1 MCFCSTQYRL
11 PLTVVNN
18 QDAYSNTRI
27 FLTLFKLL
35 LVKSVIRYFLFFI
48 LLLFITS
55 VYSQEAVSEVKSPIT
70 SQTTAVQNEFSS
82 LTEKELITKAQ
93 SQIDSHRKQS
103 RILAHRALQVSEE
116 NNNMPVSA
124 EAHFLLGEIERKL
137 KNTKPSTFHFLQAS
151 LLYEKL
157 DDKEHYIIASV
168 GYINSFLD
176 RKLYYQVSEQTDEI
190 ISIAK
195 QYGKPYPIALAII
208 VKGKRYY
215 RQKRY
220 EDAIEQYIE
229 ALAYLKKNEKNEK
242 NERLIQKELAE
253 TYTKLAE
260 SYKRLK
266 NRELTASS
274 YKHALDIYTDI
285 QDRKLMA
292 RTLNTLAE
300 AERYLGHYNVALD
313 YSMQGLAIHKTINDP
328 VGRGKAL
335 MGAGIIYRHIHLY
348 EKSLEYIYK
357 AHQYYL
363 KVNNSSGIA
372 KTSNQIGLIYTR
384 LKEFEQA
391 RSFYHL
397 TIDLPDKEV
406 DAKTMA
412 SALRELAVIDL
423 NSGNYNSAK
432 EKIKRAHIIY
442 QKENEK
448 SNESLTAR
456 ILANVYRAEN
466 DDGAAIVYYRRSLD
480 IAIAIKSEIY
490 QIKAQIPLAGIL
502 IGKNDEEAIRL
513 LKDSLV
519 LSTKVNSTNHMLYAY
534 RELKKAEKSR
544 QNFEASLHYAE
555 KEIELFRVMQQ
566 EREDEELVLVKAKLY
581 SHKKEIELAELKE
594 KARLDQ
600 LEIVKKNN
608 EIEIS
613 KQDQKIADLELTK
626 NKYANLILATLLL
639 ICLFAVCFIYRQ
651 FNQSRKLNKKLDY
664 LAARD
669 PLTNCFNRRTLFD
682 LMNQSFADL
691 ESLDEYCIIM
701 VDIDHFKEV
710 NDTHGHN
717 VGDTV
722 LRGIANILQA
732 GVRQDDITVRYGGEE
747 FCLVLSGVLP
757 EQAMLIVEAIRQK
770 IEVSYFDGITVT
782 CSFGVTSIRFNAQTP
797 ADLIHQADLAL
808 YNSKQNGRNKVT
820 LWNETIGPQR

>member
-1 MCFCSTQYRL
+1 MCFCSTRYGL
-11 PLTVVNN
+11 PLILFNH
-18 QDAYSNTRI
+18 QDAHGNTRI
-27 FLTLFKLL
+27 FLALFNLF
-35 LVKSVIRYFLFFI
+35 LVKHVIRYFLLFI
-48 LLLFITS
+48 LFLFVTAVS
-55 VYSQEAVSEVKSPIT
+55 SQEAFSQIKSPIT
-70 SQTTAVQNEFSS
+70 SQTTVVQNEFSG
-82 LTEKELITKAQ
+82 LTEKELLTKAQ
-93 SQIDSHRKQS
+93 SQINSNRKQS
-103 RILAHRALQVSEE
+103 RILAHRALQLSEK
-116 NNNMPVSA
+116 NHNTRISA

-137 KNTKPSTFHFLQAS
+137 KNRKPSTFHFLQAS
-151 LLYEKL
+151 LFYEKL

-176 RKLYYQVSEQTDEI
+176 RKLYYQVSEKTNEI

-195 QYGKPYPIALAII
+195 QYGKPYPTALAII
-208 VKGKRYY
+208 VKGKSYY
-215 RQKRY
+215 RQKHY
-220 EDAIEQYIE
+220 EDAIEQYNE
-229 ALAYLKKNEKNEK
+229 ALAYLKKNESNDK
-242 NERLIQKELAE
+242 LIKKELGE

-266 NRELTASS
+266 NRELVAIS
-274 YKHALDIYTDI
+274 YKNALDIYTEI

-300 AERYLGHYNVALD
+300 AERYLGNYNTALD

-335 MGAGIIYRHIHLY
+335 MGAGIIYRYIHLY

-397 TIDLPDKEV
+397 TIDLPENEV

-423 NSGNYNSAK
+423 NSGNYESAK
-432 EKIKRAHIIY
+432 KKIKRAHIIY

-456 ILANVYRAEN
+456 ILANIYRAEN
-466 DDGAAIVYYRRSLD
+466 DDEAAIVYYRRSLD
-480 IAIAIKSEIY
+480 IAIQIKSEIY

-502 IGKNDEEAIRL
+502 IGKNNEEAIKL

-544 QNFEASLHYAE
+544 QNFEASLYYAE

-651 FNQSRKLNKKLDY
+651 FNRSRKLNKKLDY

-682 LMNQSFADL
+682 LMNQSFTDL

-808 YNSKQNGRNKVT
+808 YKSKQNGRNKVT

>member
-1 MCFCSTQYRL
+1 M
-11 PLTVVNN
+11 PLFN
-18 QDAYSNTRI
+18 
-27 FLTLFKLL
+27 LFF
-35 LVKSVIRYFLFFI
+35 VKHVTHYLLFFI
-48 LLLFITS
+48 LLLFVTT
-55 VYSQEAVSEVKSPIT
+55 VYSQEAVSQVKPSIA
-70 SQTTAVQNEFSS
+70 SQTTVVQNKFSN

-93 SQIDSHRKQS
+93 SQIDSNRKQS
-103 RILAHRALQVSEE
+103 RILAHSALQRSENK
-116 NNNMPVSA
+116 NNIIVSA
-124 EAHFLLGEIERKL
+124 EAHFLLGEIERKS
-137 KNTKPSTFHFLQAS
+137 KNKKPSTFHFLQAS

-168 GYINSFLD
+168 GYINSYLD
-176 RKLYYQVSEQTDEI
+176 RKLYYQVSEKTNEI

-208 VKGKRYY
+208 VKGKSYY
-215 RQKRY
+215 RQKHY
-220 EDAIEQYIE
+220 ESAIEQYTE
-229 ALAYLKKNEKNEK
+229 ALAYLKKNEN
-242 NERLIQKELAE
+242 NERLIQKELGE

-274 YKHALDIYTDI
+274 YKNALDIYTEI

-313 YSMQGLAIHKTINDP
+313 YSMQGLEIHKTINDP

-335 MGAGIIYRHIHLY
+335 MGAGIIYRYIHLY

-357 AHQYYL
+357 AHLYY
-363 KVNNSSGIA
+363 KEVNNTSGIA
-372 KTSNQIGLIYTR
+372 KTSNQIGLLYTR
-384 LKEFEQA
+384 LKEFDQA

-397 TIDLPDKEV
+397 TIDLPEKKV

-423 NSGNYNSAK
+423 NFGNYQSAK
-432 EKIKRAHIIY
+432 AKIKRAHKIY
-442 QKENEK
+442 QTENEK

-456 ILANVYRAEN
+456 ILANIYRAEK
-466 DDGAAIVYYRRSLD
+466 DDASAIIYYKRSLD
-480 IAIAIKSEIY
+480 IAIEIKSDIY

-502 IGKNDEEAIRL
+502 IGKNDEEAIKL
-513 LKDSLV
+513 LKDSLA
-519 LSTKVNSTNHMLYAY
+519 LSTKINSTTHMLYAY
-534 RELKKAEKSR
+534 RELKKAEKSL
-544 QNFEASLHYAE
+544 QNFEASLNYAE

-581 SHKKEIELAELKE
+581 SHKKEVELAELKE
-594 KARLDQ
+594 KNRLDQ

-613 KQDQKIADLELTK
+613 KQDQIIAELELTK

-651 FNQSRKLNKKLDY
+651 FNHSRKLNRKLDY

-691 ESLDEYCIIM
+691 ETLGEYCIIM
-701 VDIDHFKEV
+701 VDIDRFKEV

-747 FCLVLSGVLP
+747 FCLILSGVLP
-757 EQAMLIVEAIRQK
+757 GQAILIVEAIRQK
-770 IEVSYFDGITVT
+770 IEASYFDGVTVT
-782 CSFGVTSIRFNAQTP
+782 CSFGVTSIQFNAQTP

-808 YNSKQNGRNKVT
+808 YKSKQNGRNKVT
-820 LWNETIGPQR
+820 LWNETIGR